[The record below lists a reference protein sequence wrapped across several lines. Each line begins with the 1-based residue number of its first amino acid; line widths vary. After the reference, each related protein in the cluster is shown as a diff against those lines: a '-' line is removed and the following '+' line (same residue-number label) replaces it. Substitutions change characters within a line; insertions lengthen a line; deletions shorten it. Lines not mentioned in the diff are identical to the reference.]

1 MSTLKL
7 RDTHYQKLDA
17 TTWYASAQII
27 TPFFLNYL
35 DLLSNLPLLFN
46 PNLFL
51 STSVEKLRHMQWRH
65 MQWQYRIPTVFLSTR
80 EIAHRQRQQ
89 QRTGVRLLLQSL
101 LNKLD
106 STDTLND
113 ASFPYRLANSQ
124 YYVCFSHTGTHNKT
138 TSNQHK
144 KNKPFDYLDN
154 KVAVVISAHRPVG
167 IDIEI
172 NAVKWQVA
180 QRFYHANE
188 MAILQTLPP
197 MQRDI
202 IAKLLWQIKESF
214 IKVYQYKLAQG
225 LGLDYSY
232 LIADLINGSS
242 KKKPPLIVIKDT
254 KTNYYIALLLSQQ
267 IVIVY

>member
-7 RDTHYQKLDA
+7 RDIHYQQLDT

-27 TPFFLNYL
+27 TPSFLNYS
-35 DLLSNLPLLFN
+35 DLLSDLPLLFN

-51 STSVEKLRHMQWRH
+51 NTSVEKLRHMQWRQ
-65 MQWQYRIPTVFLSTR
+65 MQWYRIPTVSLSTR

-101 LNKLD
+101 LNKLEMI
-106 STDTLND
+106 DTLND

-124 YYVCFSHTGTHNKT
+124 YYVCFSHTGTHNKII
-138 TSNQHK
+138 SNQHK
-144 KNKPFDYLDN
+144 NENLFEHLDN
-154 KVAVVISAHRPVG
+154 KVAVIISTHRPVG

-188 MAILQTLPP
+188 MSILQTLPP
-197 MQRDI
+197 MQRNV

-214 IKVYQYKLAQG
+214 IKVFQYKLAQG
-225 LGLDYSY
+225 LGKDYSH
-232 LIADLINGSS
+232 LIADLIKGATSNSS
-242 KKKPPLIVIKDT
+242 LLDINDNKS
-254 KTNYYIALLLSQQ
+254 NYRIALLRYQQ
-267 IVIVY
+267 TVIVY

>member
-7 RDTHYQKLDA
+7 RDIDYQQLDA

-27 TPFFLNYL
+27 TPSFLNYS
-35 DLLSNLPLLFN
+35 DLLSDLPLLFN
-46 PNLFL
+46 LNLFL
-51 STSVEKLRHMQWRH
+51 DTSVEKLRHMQWRQ
-65 MQWQYRIPTVFLSTR
+65 MQWYRIPTVSLSTR

-101 LNKLD
+101 LNKLEMI
-106 STDTLND
+106 DTLND

-124 YYVCFSHTGTHNKT
+124 YYVCFSHTGAHNKVI
-138 TSNQHK
+138 SNQHK

-180 QRFYHANE
+180 QRFFHVNE

-197 MQRDI
+197 MQRNI

-214 IKVYQYKLAQG
+214 IKVFQYKLAQG
-225 LGLDYSY
+225 LGKDYSH
-232 LIADLINGSS
+232 LIADLIKDATS
-242 KKKPPLIVIKDT
+242 KSPLLAINDNES
-254 KTNYYIALLLSQQ
+254 NYRIALLRYQQ
-267 IVIVY
+267 TVIVY

>member
-7 RDTHYQKLDA
+7 RDAHYQQLDA

-27 TPFFLNYL
+27 TPSFLNYS
-35 DLLSNLPLLFN
+35 DLLNNSQQLFN
-46 PNLFL
+46 PHLL
-51 STSVEKLRHMQWRH
+51 SKNKVEELRHI
-65 MQWQYRIPTVFLSTR
+65 QWQYHIPTVSLSTR
-80 EIAHRQRQQ
+80 DIAHRQRQQ

-106 STDTLND
+106 STDILND

-124 YYVCFSHTGTHNKT
+124 YYVCFSHTGTHNKVI
-138 TSNQHK
+138 SNQHK

-154 KVAVVISAHRPVG
+154 KVVVVISAHRPVG

-172 NAVKWQVA
+172 NPVKCQVA
-180 QRFYHANE
+180 QRFFHANE

-197 MQRDI
+197 MQRNI
-202 IAKLLWQIKESF
+202 ITKLLWQIKESF
-214 IKVYQYKLAQG
+214 IKIYQYKLAQG
-225 LGLDYSY
+225 LGKDYSY
-232 LIADLINGSS
+232 LIADLIKGATSNSS
-242 KKKPPLIVIKDT
+242 LLDINDNKS
-254 KTNYYIALLLSQQ
+254 NYHIALLYFQQ

>member
-7 RDTHYQKLDA
+7 RDIHYQQLDT

-27 TPFFLNYL
+27 TPSFLNYS
-35 DLLSNLPLLFN
+35 DLLSDLPLLFN
-46 PNLFL
+46 LNLFL
-51 STSVEKLRHMQWRH
+51 DTSVEKLRHMQWRQ
-65 MQWQYRIPTVFLSTR
+65 MQWYRIPTVFLSTR

-89 QRTGVRLLLQSL
+89 QRTGVRLLLHSL
-101 LNKLD
+101 LNKLEMI
-106 STDTLND
+106 DTLND

-124 YYVCFSHTGTHNKT
+124 YYVCFSHTGAHNKVI
-138 TSNQHK
+138 SNQHK

-154 KVAVVISAHRPVG
+154 KVAVVISAHRPIG

-180 QRFYHANE
+180 QRFFHANE

-214 IKVYQYKLAQG
+214 IKVFQYKLAQG
-225 LGLDYSY
+225 LGKDYSH
-232 LIADLINGSS
+232 LIADLIKDATS
-242 KKKPPLIVIKDT
+242 KSPLLAINDNRS
-254 KTNYYIALLLSQQ
+254 NYRIALLRHQQ
-267 IVIVY
+267 TVIVY

>member
-1 MSTLKL
+1 MSILKL
-7 RDTHYQKLDA
+7 RDIHYQQLDA

-27 TPFFLNYL
+27 TPSFLNYPV
-35 DLLSNLPLLFN
+35 LLSYLPLLFN
-46 PNLFL
+46 PSLFL
-51 STSVEKLRHMQWRH
+51 NTSVEKWRH
-65 MQWQYRIPTVFLSTR
+65 MQWQYRIPTVSLSKR
-80 EIAHRQRQQ
+80 EIAHLQRQQ
-89 QRTGVRLLLQSL
+89 QRTGVRLLLQL
-101 LNKLD
+101 VLNKLEMID
-106 STDTLND
+106 ILND

-124 YYVCFSHTGTHNKT
+124 YYVCFSHTGAHNKVI
-138 TSNQHK
+138 SNHHK

-180 QRFYHANE
+180 QRFFHVNE

-214 IKVYQYKLAQG
+214 IKVFQYKLAQG
-225 LGLDYSY
+225 LGKDYSH
-232 LIADLINGSS
+232 LIADLIKDATS
-242 KKKPPLIVIKDT
+242 KSPLLAINDNKS
-254 KTNYYIALLLSQQ
+254 NYRIALLRHEQT
-267 IVIVY
+267 VIVY

>member
-7 RDTHYQKLDA
+7 RDIDYQQLDA

-27 TPFFLNYL
+27 TPCFLNYPV
-35 DLLSNLPLLFN
+35 LLSDLPLLFN
-46 PNLFL
+46 PSLFL
-51 STSVEKLRHMQWRH
+51 NTSVEKLRH
-65 MQWQYRIPTVFLSTR
+65 MQWQYRIPTVSLSTR

-101 LNKLD
+101 LNKLEMID
-106 STDTLND
+106 ILDD

-124 YYVCFSHTGTHNKT
+124 YYVCFSHTGAHNKVI
-138 TSNQHK
+138 SNQHK

-172 NAVKWQVA
+172 NPVKWQVA
-180 QRFYHANE
+180 QRFFHVNE
-188 MAILQTLPP
+188 MTILQSLPP
-197 MQRDI
+197 MQRNI

-214 IKVYQYKLAQG
+214 IKIFQYKLAQG
-225 LGLDYSY
+225 LGKDYSH
-232 LIADLINGSS
+232 LIADLIKGATRKS
-242 KKKPPLIVIKDT
+242 PLLAINDNES
-254 KTNYYIALLLSQQ
+254 NYRIALLYFQQ

>member
-7 RDTHYQKLDA
+7 RDIHYQQLDT

-27 TPFFLNYL
+27 TPSFLNYS
-35 DLLSNLPLLFN
+35 DLLSDLPLLFN
-46 PNLFL
+46 LNLFL
-51 STSVEKLRHMQWRH
+51 DTSVEKLRHMQWRQ
-65 MQWQYRIPTVFLSTR
+65 MQWYRIPTVSLSKR
-80 EIAHRQRQQ
+80 EIAHLQRQQ
-89 QRTGVRLLLQSL
+89 QRTGVRLLLHSL
-101 LNKLD
+101 LNKLEMI
-106 STDTLND
+106 DTLND

-124 YYVCFSHTGTHNKT
+124 YYVCFSHTGTHNKII
-138 TSNQHK
+138 SNQHK

-172 NAVKWQVA
+172 NAVKWLVA
-180 QRFYHANE
+180 QRFFHVNE

-214 IKVYQYKLAQG
+214 IKVFQYKLAQG
-225 LGLDYSY
+225 LGKDYSH
-232 LIADLINGSS
+232 LIADLIKDATS
-242 KKKPPLIVIKDT
+242 KSPLLDINDNKS
-254 KTNYYIALLLSQQ
+254 NYRIALLPHQQ
-267 IVIVY
+267 TVIVY

>member
-7 RDTHYQKLDA
+7 RDIDYQQLDA

-27 TPFFLNYL
+27 TPSFLNYS
-35 DLLSNLPLLFN
+35 DLLSDLPLLFN
-46 PNLFL
+46 LNLFL
-51 STSVEKLRHMQWRH
+51 DTSVEKLRHMQWRQ
-65 MQWQYRIPTVFLSTR
+65 MQWYRIPTVSLSTR

-101 LNKLD
+101 LNKLEMI
-106 STDTLND
+106 DTLND

-124 YYVCFSHTGTHNKT
+124 YYVCFSHTGTHNKII
-138 TSNQHK
+138 SNQHK
-144 KNKPFDYLDN
+144 NENLFKHLDN

-180 QRFYHANE
+180 QRFFHVNE

-197 MQRDI
+197 MQRNI

-214 IKVYQYKLAQG
+214 IKVFQYKLAQG
-225 LGLDYSY
+225 LGKDYSH
-232 LIADLINGSS
+232 LIADLIKDATS
-242 KKKPPLIVIKDT
+242 KSPLLAINDNES
-254 KTNYYIALLLSQQ
+254 NYRIALLRYQQ
-267 IVIVY
+267 TVIVY

>member
-1 MSTLKL
+1 MSSLKL
-7 RDTHYQKLDA
+7 RDIHYQQLDA

-27 TPFFLNYL
+27 TPCFLNYPV
-35 DLLSNLPLLFN
+35 LLSDLPLLFN

-51 STSVEKLRHMQWRH
+51 NTSVEKLRHMQWRQ
-65 MQWQYRIPTVFLSTR
+65 MQWYRIPTVSLSTR

-89 QRTGVRLLLQSL
+89 QRTGVRLLLHSL
-101 LNKLD
+101 LNKLEMI
-106 STDTLND
+106 DTLND

-124 YYVCFSHTGTHNKT
+124 YYVCFSHTGAHNKVI
-138 TSNQHK
+138 SNQHK

-172 NAVKWQVA
+172 NPVKWQVA

-197 MQRDI
+197 MQRNI

-214 IKVYQYKLAQG
+214 IKVFQYKLAQG
-225 LGLDYSY
+225 LGKDYSH
-232 LIADLINGSS
+232 LIADLIKDATS
-242 KKKPPLIVIKDT
+242 KSPLLAINDNKS
-254 KTNYYIALLLSQQ
+254 NYRIALLYFQQ

>member
-7 RDTHYQKLDA
+7 RDIHYQQLDA

-27 TPFFLNYL
+27 TPCFLNYPV
-35 DLLSNLPLLFN
+35 LLSDLPLLFH

-51 STSVEKLRHMQWRH
+51 DTSVEKLRHMQWRQ
-65 MQWQYRIPTVFLSTR
+65 MQWYRIPTVSLSKR

-89 QRTGVRLLLQSL
+89 QRTGVRLLLHSL
-101 LNKLD
+101 LNKLEMI
-106 STDTLND
+106 DTLND

-124 YYVCFSHTGTHNKT
+124 YYVCFSHTGAHNKII
-138 TSNQHK
+138 SNQHK

-172 NAVKWQVA
+172 NAVKWLVA

-197 MQRDI
+197 MQRNI

-214 IKVYQYKLAQG
+214 IKVFQYKLAQG
-225 LGLDYSY
+225 LGKDYSH
-232 LIADLINGSS
+232 LIADLIKDATS
-242 KKKPPLIVIKDT
+242 KSPLLVINDNKS
-254 KTNYYIALLLSQQ
+254 NYRIALLYFQQ

>member
-7 RDTHYQKLDA
+7 RDIHYQQLDT

-27 TPFFLNYL
+27 TPCFLNYPV
-35 DLLSNLPLLFN
+35 LLSDLPLLFN

-51 STSVEKLRHMQWRH
+51 DTSVEKLRHMQWRQ
-65 MQWQYRIPTVFLSTR
+65 MQWYRISTVSLSTR

-101 LNKLD
+101 LNKLEMI
-106 STDTLND
+106 DTLND

-124 YYVCFSHTGTHNKT
+124 YYVCFSHTGAHKRII
-138 TSNQHK
+138 SNQHK
-144 KNKPFDYLDN
+144 NENLFEHLDN

-180 QRFYHANE
+180 RRFYHANE
-188 MAILQTLPP
+188 IAILQTLPP
-197 MQRDI
+197 MQRKI

-225 LGLDYSY
+225 LGKDYSY
-232 LIADLINGSS
+232 LIADLIKGATS
-242 KKKPPLIVIKDT
+242 KSPLLDINDNKS
-254 KTNYYIALLLSQQ
+254 NYRIALLYFQQ

>member
-7 RDTHYQKLDA
+7 RDIDYQQLDT

-27 TPFFLNYL
+27 TPCFLNYPV
-35 DLLSNLPLLFN
+35 LLSDLPLLFN

-51 STSVEKLRHMQWRH
+51 DTSVEKLRHMQWRQ
-65 MQWQYRIPTVFLSTR
+65 MQWYRIPTVSLSKR
-80 EIAHRQRQQ
+80 EIAHLQRQQ
-89 QRTGVRLLLQSL
+89 QRTGVRLLLQL
-101 LNKLD
+101 VLNKLEMI
-106 STDTLND
+106 DTLDD

-124 YYVCFSHTGTHNKT
+124 YYVCFSHTGTHNKII
-138 TSNQHK
+138 SNQHK

-172 NAVKWQVA
+172 NAVKWLVA
-180 QRFYHANE
+180 QRFFHVNE

-197 MQRDI
+197 MQRNI

-214 IKVYQYKLAQG
+214 IKIFQYKLAQG
-225 LGLDYSY
+225 LGKDYSH
-232 LIADLINGSS
+232 LIADLIKGATSNS
-242 KKKPPLIVIKDT
+242 PLLAINDNKS
-254 KTNYYIALLLSQQ
+254 NYRIALLYFQQ
-267 IVIVY
+267 TVIVY

>member
-7 RDTHYQKLDA
+7 RDIDYQQLDT

-27 TPFFLNYL
+27 TPSFLNYS
-35 DLLSNLPLLFN
+35 DLLSDLPLLFH
-46 PNLFL
+46 PNLL
-51 STSVEKLRHMQWRH
+51 LDTSVEKLRHMQWRQ
-65 MQWQYRIPTVFLSTR
+65 MQWYRIPTVSLSTR

-89 QRTGVRLLLQSL
+89 QRTGVRLLLHSL
-101 LNKLD
+101 LNKLEMI
-106 STDTLND
+106 DTLND

-124 YYVCFSHTGTHNKT
+124 YYVCFSHTGAHNKII
-138 TSNQHK
+138 SNQHK

-154 KVAVVISAHRPVG
+154 KVAVVISAHRPIG

-180 QRFYHANE
+180 QRFFHVNE

-197 MQRDI
+197 MQRNV

-214 IKVYQYKLAQG
+214 IKVFQYKLAQG
-225 LGLDYSY
+225 LGKDYYY
-232 LIADLINGSS
+232 LIADLIKGATS
-242 KKKPPLIVIKDT
+242 KSPLLAINDNKSNYRIAILRHYQTVII
-254 KTNYYIALLLSQQ
+254 Y
-267 IVIVY
+267 

>member
-1 MSTLKL
+1 MSSLKL
-7 RDTHYQKLDA
+7 RDIDYQQLDA
-17 TTWYASAQII
+17 TTWHASAQII
-27 TPFFLNYL
+27 TPCFLNYPV
-35 DLLSNLPLLFN
+35 LLSDLPLLFN

-51 STSVEKLRHMQWRH
+51 DTSVEKLRHMQW
-65 MQWQYRIPTVFLSTR
+65 QYRISTVSLSTR

-101 LNKLD
+101 LNKLEMI
-106 STDTLND
+106 DTLND

-124 YYVCFSHTGTHNKT
+124 YYVCFSHTGAHNKVI
-138 TSNQHK
+138 SNQRK

-180 QRFYHANE
+180 QRFFHANE

-197 MQRDI
+197 MQRNI

-214 IKVYQYKLAQG
+214 IKVFQYKLAQG
-225 LGLDYSY
+225 LGKDYSH
-232 LIADLINGSS
+232 LIADLIKGATRKS
-242 KKKPPLIVIKDT
+242 PLLAINDNKS
-254 KTNYYIALLLSQQ
+254 NYHIALLYFQQ
-267 IVIVY
+267 TVIVY

>member
-7 RDTHYQKLDA
+7 RDTHYQQLDA
-17 TTWYASAQII
+17 TTWYAAAQII
-27 TPFFLNYL
+27 MPSFLNYPV
-35 DLLSNLPLLFN
+35 LLSDLPLLFN

-51 STSVEKLRHMQWRH
+51 NTSVEKLRHMQWRH
-65 MQWQYRIPTVFLSTR
+65 MQWYRIPTVFLSTR
-80 EIAHRQRQQ
+80 EIAHLQRQQ

-101 LNKLD
+101 LNKLEMID
-106 STDTLND
+106 ILDD
-113 ASFPYRLANSQ
+113 ASFPYQLANSQ
-124 YYVCFSHTGTHNKT
+124 YYVCFSHTGTHNKII
-138 TSNQHK
+138 SNQHK

-172 NAVKWQVA
+172 NTVKWLVA
-180 QRFYHANE
+180 QRFFHANE

-214 IKVYQYKLAQG
+214 IKVFQYKLAQG
-225 LGLDYSY
+225 LGKDYSH
-232 LIADLINGSS
+232 LIADLIKGATSKSS
-242 KKKPPLIVIKDT
+242 LLDINDNKS
-254 KTNYYIALLLSQQ
+254 NYRIALLYFQQ
-267 IVIVY
+267 TVIVY